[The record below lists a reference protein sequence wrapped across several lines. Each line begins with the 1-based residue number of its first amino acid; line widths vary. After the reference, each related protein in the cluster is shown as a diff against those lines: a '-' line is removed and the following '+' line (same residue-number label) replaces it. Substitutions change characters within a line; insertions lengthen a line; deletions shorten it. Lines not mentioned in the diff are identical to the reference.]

1 MESTQKILTE
11 LVSESLWTKMQK
23 NLASVTGQAI
33 QIDGLMMPIEDHIR
47 QKTQAGR
54 IVINLAKKVQLNTM
68 ENFKNIMFMS

>member
-1 MESTQKILTE
+1 
-11 LVSESLWTKMQK
+11 MQK